1 MSTKN
6 IELSH
11 PKEKQNRLAGVGYDG
26 KEVFRVSP
34 SLFETYT
41 SKYFNPVNGSPSSY
55 HTLNLDLSVSDEFNL
70 NSLMLE
76 FTQSNRHA
84 TASQIILNPYLL
96 FSEFKVLLNNVE
108 VLHYDNQEAIFL
120 AVSVFFRGKTDDERT
135 AYLSTIF
142 PTQSSNPLA
151 GETVAAQSSV
161 NWSLPLEPL
170 TNFINNI
177 SRSDGLAKLTLEF
190 RFVPNY
196 GVQAMNGRFIRAGAD
211 VNVYT
216 ESNIA
221 FNNIA
226 LRLHHTKHS
235 DPLLR
240 NVPNGGHMVLHKF
253 DVKTFQCNF
262 STAAATQRVQLS
274 TDFTIRPMVKAII
287 VYMYN
292 TNAVSTWN
300 DSDAIKVDS
309 GVNQLG
315 FELKFKSKTILKYD
329 AANQAN
335 NRRRYLFETYKR
347 RHGFT
352 YPVALCQESDDTTKV
367 WIPPT
372 VIDLASVEKDD
383 PETHV
388 LAGLP
393 SNSDLELIVSNAV
406 PGGNYS
412 ANCNLQIC
420 LAYVERVQLNP
431 SNGQL
436 TFFQ

>member
-26 KEVFRVSP
+26 KEIYKVSP

-55 HTLNLDLSVSDEFNL
+55 HTLNLDLSVSDEYNL
-70 NSLMLE
+70 NALMLE
-76 FTQSNRHA
+76 FTQSNKHA
-84 TASQIILNPYLL
+84 TASQVVLNPYLL
-96 FSEFKVLLNNVE
+96 FSEFKLLLNNVE

-120 AVSVFFRGKTDDERT
+120 AVSEFFRGKTDAERT
-135 AYLSTIF
+135 SYLSTIF
-142 PTQSSNPLA
+142 PTQSASPLS

-170 TNFINNI
+170 TQFIKNI

-196 GVQAMNGRFIRAGAD
+196 GVQAMNGRFIKAGAD

-235 DPLLR
+235 DALMR
-240 NVPNGGHMVLHKF
+240 NVPNAGHMVLPKF

-262 STAAATQRVQLS
+262 STASATQRVQLS
-274 TDFTIRPMVKAII
+274 TDFTIRPLVHSII

-292 TNAVSTWN
+292 TSAVTSWN
-300 DSDAIKVDS
+300 DSDCCKVDS
-309 GVNQLG
+309 SVAQLG
-315 FELKFKSKTILKYD
+315 FELKFKSKTIMKYD
-329 AANQAN
+329 AASQAN
-335 NRRRYLFETYKR
+335 NRRRYLFETFKR
-347 RHGFT
+347 KHGID
-352 YPVALCQESDDTTKV
+352 YPVALCQESDDTTKF

-372 VIDLASVEKDD
+372 VIDLTSVEKDD
-383 PETHV
+383 PESHV

-393 SNSDLELIVSNAV
+393 SNSDLELIIYNAV
-406 PGGNYS
+406 AGGNYS

-420 LAYVERVQLNP
+420 LAYNERVQLNP

>member
-1 MSTKN
+1 
-6 IELSH
+6 
-11 PKEKQNRLAGVGYDG
+11 
-26 KEVFRVSP
+26 
-34 SLFETYT
+34 
-41 SKYFNPVNGSPSSY
+41 
-55 HTLNLDLSVSDEFNL
+55 
-70 NSLMLE
+70 LMLE

-120 AVSVFFRGKTDDERT
+120 AVSEFFRGKTDDERI
-135 AYLSTIF
+135 AYLSNIF